1 MHIVI
6 SKKGKAISLYDIEK
20 FFQENKNKRVIN
32 IADEASLARFR
43 LAVKN
48 KEIEPFTIT
57 VKDIDNR
64 LTTEKCSVNGKLCAV
79 WYTKILRT
87 YEDLIMKLL

>member
-32 IADEASLARFR
+32 IADE
-43 LAVKN
+43 
-48 KEIEPFTIT
+48 
-57 VKDIDNR
+57 
-64 LTTEKCSVNGKLCAV
+64 TEGV
-79 WYTKILRT
+79 
-87 YEDLIMKLL
+87 

>member
-87 YEDLIMKLL
+87 HEDLIMKLL